1 MKTQEHL
8 RGFASSL
15 SGTNPLYR
23 TMCSLSKLEEDHLTA
38 TSVFEF
44 EIITINGEEKDN
56 SEHHTQAQFFCEKF
70 RSGEKLE
77 MVAIPGGTFQI
88 GSPEAEAGRDKH
100 ESPQHIVTIT
110 PFFMSKYPVTQAQWR
125 VVAALPQINRPLA
138 PAPADFKGDNSPVER
153 VSWHDA
159 VEFCARLAQ
168 LTGREYR
175 LPSEAEWEYACRAG
189 TTTPFYFGKTTTTE
203 LANYDGRFI
212 YSSETVPPTSPT
224 PTTRPTSPT
233 PTTPTTPE
241 TPPTS
246 PTLGFGYSHSYSSHV
261 TSPTPNFGYSSNHQ
275 ISIKENR
282 FSFQGNYRGE
292 SRKQTT
298 PVGSFQTANAFGLY
312 DMHGNVWEWC
322 ADHWH
327 DNYEGA
333 PLDGSAWL
341 SDDENQYRV
350 MRGGSWINYPELCR
364 AASRA
369 KGLPND
375 LSYYIGFRLVCP
387 LE

>member
-1 MKTQEHL
+1 M
-8 RGFASSL
+8 F
-15 SGTNPLYR
+15 
-23 TMCSLSKLEEDHLTA
+23 SLSKLGEEHSTA
-38 TSVFEF
+38 TTVFKF
-44 EIITINGEEKDN
+44 EIITVNGQEKEN
-56 SEHHTQAQFFCEKF
+56 SQRHAQAQLFCEKLGIEE
-70 RSGEKLE
+70 RLE
-77 MVAIPGGTFQI
+77 MVAIPGGTFQM
-88 GSPEAEAGRDKH
+88 GSPEAEAGRDTH
-100 ESPQHIVTIT
+100 EGPKHIVTVA

-125 VVAALPQINRPLA
+125 FVAALPQINHPLA
-138 PAPADFKGDNSPVER
+138 PDPADFKGDNRPVER
-153 VSWHDA
+153 VSWHDT

-203 LANYDGRFI
+203 LANYDGRSI
-212 YSSETVPPTSPT
+212 YSYEAGPPSSP
-224 PTTRPTSPT
+224 PQDPPSSP
-233 PTTPTTPE
+233 PQD
-241 TPPTS
+241 PPSS
-246 PTLGFGYSHSYSSHV
+246 PISGFGYSCSYSSHLTYP
-261 TSPTPNFGYSSNHQ
+261 TSKFGYSSNHQ

-282 FSFQGNYRGE
+282 FSFQGNYKGK
-292 SRKQTT
+292 SREQTT
-298 PVGSFQTANAFGLY
+298 PVGSFLKANAFGLY

-327 DNYEGA
+327 DNYQGA

-369 KGLPND
+369 KGLPYD
-375 LSYYIGFRLVCP
+375 LSYYIGFRVVYA